1 MIITTKQMKVEFTNE
16 EKEIVR
22 KFHKLIDEIDTAMLN
37 EEIETVEINDNEYT
51 KKEIS
56 EVEEIV
62 WSMV

>member
-1 MIITTKQMKVEFTNE
+1 MTIVTKQMRVEFTNE
-16 EKEIVR
+16 EKEIIR

-37 EEIETVEINDNEYT
+37 EEIETVEINDNEYA

-62 WSMV
+62 WSII

>member
-1 MIITTKQMKVEFTNE
+1 MTIVTKQMRVEFTGE
-16 EKEIVR
+16 EKEIIR

-62 WSMV
+62 WSII

>member
-1 MIITTKQMKVEFTNE
+1 MTIITKQMRVEFTSE
-16 EKEIVR
+16 EKEIIR
-22 KFHKLIDEIDTAMLN
+22 KFHKLIDEIDTTMLN

-62 WSMV
+62 WSMF